1 MLLQFYIIW
10 WWLDLDSQSIQH
22 FRVRFLRDILYQTV
36 ELGRTS
42 RVSSFFFFFWPML
55 CGSCCFPFLS
65 LQYCSC
71 CSKSG
76 ADCDFMLLL
85 CQPAADITLRRST
98 RKRRVLLHVDYASD
112 NTDPK
117 GTEVRVCSF
126 ASHVCHYSLLAGLLL
141 VC

>member
-1 MLLQFYIIW
+1 MIWTPKVFSILGLDFLGTFYIRLW
-10 WWLDLDSQSIQH
+10 NLVGSQEFH
-22 FRVRFLRDILYQTV
+22 P
-36 ELGRTS
+36 
-42 RVSSFFFFFWPML
+42 FFFFCSPML
-55 CGSCCFPFLS
+55 CGSCSFQFLS